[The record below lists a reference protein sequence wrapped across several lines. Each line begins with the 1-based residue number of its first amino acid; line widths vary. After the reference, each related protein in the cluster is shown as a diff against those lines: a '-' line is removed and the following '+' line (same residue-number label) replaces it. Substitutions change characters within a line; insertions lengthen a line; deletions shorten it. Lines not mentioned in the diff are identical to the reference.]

1 MTTEQ
6 QAPAPDIPVA
16 RGRKAQPPIGGEVY
30 EELLSRIL
38 ASQIGP
44 GGRITIDAI
53 ARELGVSQT
62 PIREAL
68 HRLEADGVVVRTH
81 MAGYRVAPKIT
92 REQFENL
99 VEVRLLL
106 EPAAARRAAERV
118 TDDELAALR
127 SVADSMTPGMI
138 ATSGER
144 GYALFSQRDALL
156 HDAIAEG
163 GRNSFIRDSLARL
176 HTHVHLFRLADH
188 ANITERAIGE
198 HAEII
203 AAIGRRD
210 PDAAAYAMR
219 HHVEA
224 SAERFRTAFD

>member
-1 MTTEQ
+1 MSTDQE
-6 QAPAPDIPVA
+6 APSKGLASK
-16 RGRKAQPPIGGEVY
+16 RGRSTQTPIGGEVY

-53 ARELGVSQT
+53 ARDLGVSQT

-68 HRLEADGVVVRTH
+68 HRLDADGVVVRTH

-106 EPAAARRAAERV
+106 EPAAARRAAERM
-118 TDDELAALR
+118 TDDELGELR
-127 SVADSMTPGMI
+127 SVADSMTPSMI
-138 ATSGER
+138 ADSGDR
-144 GYALFSQRDALL
+144 GYALFSQRDASL

-163 GRNSFIRDSLARL
+163 GRNTFIRDSLARL
-176 HTHVHLFRLADH
+176 HTHVHLFRLSDH
-188 ANITERAIGE
+188 ANITERAIKE
-198 HAEII
+198 HSEII